1 MRTLVL
7 ADPGQTSAQTS
18 SASCEIVE
26 ISDSPGG
33 MPLLRPLFL
42 VELL

>member
-1 MRTLVL
+1 MRTPPL
-7 ADPGQTSAQTS
+7 ADSGQTFVQKS

-33 MPLLRPLFL
+33 MPLLTPLFL